1 MSILPRLDTPVTLI
15 KRRGSSQLAAQDF
28 DAIVVVAHSKS
39 IGDAFASLPDT
50 QSWQRLH
57 SREPARTATVRVGA
71 LSSEADVVAVIGY
84 LATDPAPFAQLALAG
99 RLMNEIAARK
109 PKRLGIAVV
118 GFGAAERALTES
130 LLAAAY
136 AHAFAM
142 PDFRTAKT
150 AAPHS
155 IQRVEILHATKADLE
170 RTRIVAR
177 GTNLVRWLT
186 ALPPNKLDAA
196 SYRRAIASLAR
207 THGLQMRWLDES
219 KLARLGAG
227 AFLAVS
233 AGNAARDAGI
243 AHLSYRP
250 RKKRGSK
257 TSTARATKPDVAF
270 VGKGILFDTGGNNLK
285 PHRSM
290 LDMHTDMSGSAV
302 ALASLIALAEARAP
316 IAADAWLAISENRIG
331 PTAYKPQDVVTA
343 ANGTTIQVIHT
354 DAEGRMALADTLALA
369 GRTQP
374 RFMFDFATLTGVCEY
389 SLTDRMSGVFTNRQS
404 LAPKLVQAGVDSGE
418 RVWNFPMDEDYDT
431 DIESRIADV
440 AQCAVDSKGDH
451 IHASRFLLRFV
462 PESVPWV
469 HVDLSS
475 ALRPSGL
482 AHVPGPVTGFGVRYA
497 LNVLLDT
504 TILRDAV
511 TA

>member
-1 MSILPRLDTPVTLI
+1 MSILPRLEIPVTRLQ
-15 KRRGSSQLAAQDF
+15 RRSSSALGAQDF
-28 DAIVVVAHSKS
+28 DAIIVIAHVKS
-39 IGDAFASLPDT
+39 IGEAFASLPDAE
-50 QSWQRLH
+50 SWQRLH
-57 SREPARTATVRVGA
+57 AREPVRAATVRSGALVGA
-71 LSSEADVVAVIGY
+71 PDALAVIGY
-84 LATDPAPFAQLALAG
+84 LGTEPTPFAQLALAG
-99 RLMNEIAARK
+99 RLLSEIAARK

-118 GFGAAERALTES
+118 GFGAAERVLTEA
-130 LLAAAY
+130 LLSAAY

-142 PDFRTAKT
+142 PQFRSTKEQ
-150 AAPHS
+150 APRALAR
-155 IQRVEILHATKADLE
+155 IEILHVSKADLE

-186 ALPPNKLDAA
+186 ALPPNKLDALG
-196 SYRRAIASLAR
+196 YRRAIATLAR
-207 THGLQMRWLDES
+207 EHGLTMRWFDER
-219 KLARLGAG
+219 KLQRLGAG

-233 AGNAARDAGI
+233 AGNASRDAGI

-250 RKKRGSK
+250 RKPRGTK
-257 TSTARATKPDVAF
+257 ETRASRPDVAF
-270 VGKGILFDTGGNNLK
+270 VGKGILFDTGGTNLK

-343 ANGTTIQVIHT
+343 VNGTTIQVIHT

-369 GRTQP
+369 GRTEP
-374 RFMFDFATLTGVCEY
+374 RLMFDFATLTGACEY
-389 SLTDRMSGVFTNRQS
+389 SLTERMSGVFTNRPK

-431 DIESRIADV
+431 EIESRIADV

-451 IHASRFLLRFV
+451 IVASRFLLRFV
-462 PESVPWV
+462 PEKVAWV

-497 LNVLLDT
+497 LNVVLDSS
-504 TILRDAV
+504 ILRDVAQ
-511 TA
+511 A